1 MTVILKTMN
10 SDEFRQYLDYAIEN
24 FANEQI
30 KSGNWKQEGANS
42 KAAEEHKRLL
52 PDGPNTDN
60 NYLFTIL
67 DGDLKVGMVWLAK
80 KDDNKGFIY
89 DINIWK
95 GNQGKGYGKQAMK
108 QVEIIAK
115 EIGLKMIGLHVFGYN
130 KVARGL
136 YEQLGYVETNIKME
150 KSL

>member
-1 MTVILKTMN
+1 MS
-10 SDEFRQYLDYAIEN
+10 SDEFQQYLGYAIEN

-30 KSGNWKQEGANS
+30 KSGNWEQEGAIS
-42 KAAEEHKRLL
+42 KAEEEHKRLL

-60 NYLFTIL
+60 HYLFTIR

-80 KDDNKGFIY
+80 KDNNKGFIY
-89 DINIWK
+89 DINVWK
-95 GNQGKGYGKQAMK
+95 HNQGKGYGEQAMK

-115 EIGLKMIGLHVFGYN
+115 EIGLKMIGLNVFGHN

-136 YEQLGYVETNIKME
+136 YEQLGYIETNIKME

>member
-1 MTVILKTMN
+1 MS
-10 SDEFRQYLDYAIEN
+10 SDEFQQYLDYAIEN

-30 KSGNWKQEGANS
+30 KSGNWKQEGAIS
-42 KAAEEHKRLL
+42 KAAEEHKWLL
-52 PDGPNTDN
+52 PDGPNSNN
-60 NYLFTIL
+60 NYLFTIR
-67 DGDLKVGMVWLAK
+67 DGDIKVGMVWLAQK
-80 KDDNKGFIY
+80 NDNKGFIY
-89 DINIWK
+89 DINIWR

-115 EIGLKMIGLHVFGYN
+115 KIGLKMIGLHVFGHN

>member
-1 MTVILKTMN
+1 MTIVLKTMISN
-10 SDEFRQYLDYAIEN
+10 EFQQYLGYAIEN

-30 KSGNWKQEGANS
+30 ISGNWEKEKAIS
-42 KAAEEHKRLL
+42 KAVEIHKQLL
-52 PDGPNTDN
+52 PDGPNTNN
-60 NYLFTIL
+60 NYLFTIR
-67 DGDLKVGMVWLAK
+67 DGELKVGIVWLAK

-95 GNQGKGYGKQAMK
+95 ANQGKGYGKQAMK
-108 QVEIIAK
+108 QIEVKAK
-115 EIGLKMIGLHVFGYN
+115 ELGLKEIGLHVFGHN

-136 YEQLGYVETNIKME
+136 YEKLGYVETNIKME

>member
-1 MTVILKTMN
+1 MTVKLKIMN
-10 SDEFRQYLDYAIEN
+10 SDEFQQYLSYAVEN

-30 KSGNWKQEGANS
+30 KSGNWEQEVAIS
-42 KAAEEHKRLL
+42 KAVEIHKQLL
-52 PDGPNTDN
+52 PDGPNTNN
-60 NYLFTIL
+60 NYLFTIR
-67 DGDLKVGMVWLAK
+67 DGELKVGIVWLAK

-95 GNQGKGYGKQAMK
+95 GNQGKGYGKQTMK
-108 QVEIIAK
+108 QIEVKAK
-115 EIGLKMIGLHVFGYN
+115 ELGLKEIGLHVFGHN

-136 YEQLGYVETNIKME
+136 YEKLGYVETNIKME

>member
-1 MTVILKTMN
+1 M
-10 SDEFRQYLDYAIEN
+10 SADEFQQYLGYAIEN

-30 KSGNWKQEGANS
+30 KSGNWKQEGAIS
-42 KAAEEHKRLL
+42 RATEEHKRLL
-52 PDGPNTDN
+52 PDGSNTAN
-60 NYLFTIL
+60 NYLFAIR
-67 DGDLKVGMVWLAK
+67 DEELKVGMVWLAK

-89 DINIWK
+89 DINIWE

-115 EIGLKMIGLHVFGYN
+115 EIGLKMIGLHVFGHN